1 MTLVIFQSSLQ
12 RIFKVL
18 FNSPRWH
25 LRRQVEVYSSLTSG
39 SAFRTVRLKPV
50 FTIANSGRAARSEN
64 DDLRSVQADLS
75 QAVDLS
81 VEPVRAIA
89 RNSLAGSRRWDAPR
103 DAPHSRVLERFAN
116 FASLFRCDAA
126 LREIVHDLIDVP
138 LDGAGRIWLF
148 FVGHRASSSPSSVDS
163 SHPAPAVRSS
173 TRFSGPTASTLG
185 DLPRHF
191 VEEASPLDQRQGCAP
206 MPRLASVSYR
216 LPVRS
221 CDRCLHHNLDM
232 VLTGPTCT
240 QISPS
245 LFRPSPAAASRP
257 ARALPARTRRP
268 RWRRLW

>member
-116 FASLFRCDAA
+116 FASLFRRDAA

-148 FVGHRASSSPSSVDS
+148 F
-163 SHPAPAVRSS
+163 RSS
-173 TRFSGPTASTLG
+173 CILQPIVGGQQPPCARSQVFAPLFSLG
-185 DLPRHF
+185 G
-191 VEEASPLDQRQGCAP
+191 E
-206 MPRLASVSYR
+206 RL
-216 LPVRS
+216 
-221 CDRCLHHNLDM
+221 
-232 VLTGPTCT
+232 
-240 QISPS
+240 
-245 LFRPSPAAASRP
+245 FAAQASR
-257 ARALPARTRRP
+257 
-268 RWRRLW
+268 

>member
-138 LDGAGRIWLF
+138 LDGAGRVWLF
-148 FVGHRASSSPSSVDS
+148 LSVIVRPPAHRRWTAATLRPQSGLRPALQGHHFDCDGPSLLCLTGSSAGRSAETSRA
-163 SHPAPAVRSS
+163 RSS
-173 TRFSGPTASTLG
+173 TTS
-185 DLPRHF
+185 
-191 VEEASPLDQRQGCAP
+191 
-206 MPRLASVSYR
+206 
-216 LPVRS
+216 
-221 CDRCLHHNLDM
+221 
-232 VLTGPTCT
+232 
-240 QISPS
+240 
-245 LFRPSPAAASRP
+245 
-257 ARALPARTRRP
+257 
-268 RWRRLW
+268 